1 MVFWLVNLN
10 NLGVYVMK
18 LSKNMILAL
27 FLILFLVSITA
38 VSAHDSDNPGVSIT
52 TPGNGEEVSGEVD
65 INVTIDDHYETQH
78 VNVTIDGIDSVF
90 NLNMQDKNPSDGW
103 NFVWDTSNC
112 SNGKYMIQAKAINS
126 LGLTGDYN
134 ILVNLANTQKNVNLN
149 VENITVPV
157 NQKANVIAK
166 LVDDNSKG
174 ISNKNIEF
182 LIDGNRIS
190 AVTDSN
196 GIASVS
202 YTPSKAGKYDV
213 TSTFNGDNI
222 YKFVSTNST
231 ITAIVSSINL
241 NIDPITAEYKEKINL
256 IAKLTG
262 SDANASVSGKTVD
275 FKVDGD
281 FVGSATSNDEGIA
294 SLEYTVSKT
303 GGNYVYSASLN
314 GTDSQ
319 EPITATNLLYVPQS
333 ELYVT
338 VTSDRSGVKVGDE
351 VVITYNVFNNGPDN
365 AKNTIFKYTI
375 PDSLKFISADVTTGD
390 FNYNSSNHEITWNLG
405 SVPVGKYSINI
416 KMLATLPAR
425 NNLTASL
432 STDTYDESI
441 SNAVPTR
448 YLTVE
453 GDANNNASSNSSY
466 SGGYNNP
473 SYSGSLGGNNSGNPL
488 MLLICAVL
496 MTFVGYKSKR

>member
-1 MVFWLVNLN
+1 MRF
-10 NLGVYVMK
+10 
-18 LSKNMILAL
+18 SRNMILAL
-27 FLILFLVSITA
+27 FLMLFLLSVTA

-52 TPGNGEEVSGEVD
+52 TPSDGEDVSGEVD

-78 VNVTIDGIDSVF
+78 VNVTIDGIDSVY
-90 NLNMQDKNPSDGW
+90 NLNMQDKNPADGW

-126 LGLTGDYN
+126 LGLTGEYN
-134 ILVNLANTQKNVNLN
+134 ILVNLANTQKDLSLN
-149 VENITVPV
+149 VEDISVPV

-182 LIDGNRIS
+182 LIDGNKFS
-190 AVTDSN
+190 AITDSS

-202 YTPSKAGKYDV
+202 YTPSKPGKYNV
-213 TSTFNGDNI
+213 STTFRGDNI
-222 YKFVSTNST
+222 YKFANTNST
-231 ITAIVSSINL
+231 ITAFESSINL

-256 IAKLTG
+256 TAKLTS
-262 SDANASVSGKTVD
+262 SDDTSLSGKTID

-281 FVGSATSNDEGIA
+281 FVGSAISNDEGIA
-294 SLEYTVSKT
+294 RLEYTVSKT
-303 GGNYVYSASLN
+303 GGNYIYSASLN
-314 GTDSQ
+314 ETGSQDS
-319 EPITATNLLYVPQS
+319 ITVTNLLHVPQS

-365 AKNTIFKYTI
+365 AKNTIFRYTI
-375 PDSLKFISADVTTGD
+375 PESLQFISADVTTGD
-390 FNYNSSNHEITWNLG
+390 FNYNPLNRQITWNLG
-405 SVPVGKYSINI
+405 SIPVGKYSINI

-453 GDANNNASSNSSY
+453 GDVTNNTSSNSSY

-473 SYSGSLGGNNSGNPL
+473 SYSSPLGGNASGNPL
-488 MLLICAVL
+488 MLLICSLLVML
-496 MTFVGYKSKR
+496 VGYKTKR

>member
-1 MVFWLVNLN
+1 MRF
-10 NLGVYVMK
+10 
-18 LSKNMILAL
+18 SKNMILAL
-27 FLILFLVSITA
+27 FLMLFLLSVTA
-38 VSAHDSDNPGVSIT
+38 VSAHDSDNPGVSII

-78 VNVTIDGIDSVF
+78 VNVTIDGISSVY

-103 NFVWDTSNC
+103 NFAWDTSNC
-112 SNGKYMIQAKAINS
+112 SNGKYIIQAKAINS
-126 LGLTGDYN
+126 LGLTGEYN
-134 ILVNLANTQKNVNLN
+134 ILVNLANTQRDLSLN
-149 VENITVPV
+149 VENISIPV
-157 NQKANVIAK
+157 NQKTNVIAK

-182 LIDGNRIS
+182 LIDGNKFS
-190 AVTDSN
+190 AITDSS

-202 YTPSKAGKYDV
+202 YTPSKAGKYNV
-213 TSTFNGDNI
+213 STTFGGDNI
-222 YKFVSTNST
+222 YKFANTNST
-231 ITAIVSSINL
+231 ITAFESSLNL
-241 NIDPITAEYKEKINL
+241 NIDPITAEYREKINL
-256 IAKLTG
+256 IAKLTS
-262 SDANASVSGKTVD
+262 SDGTSLSGKTIG
-275 FKVDGD
+275 FTVDGD
-281 FVGSATSNDEGIA
+281 FVGSATSSDEGIA

-303 GGNYVYSASLN
+303 GGNYIYSASLN

-319 EPITATNLLYVPQS
+319 DSITVTNLLYVPQS

-365 AKNTIFKYTI
+365 AKNTIFRYTI
-375 PDSLKFISADVTTGD
+375 PESLQFISADVTTGD
-390 FNYNSSNHEITWNLG
+390 FNYNPSNREITWNLG
-405 SVPVGKYSINI
+405 SIPVGKYSINI

-441 SNAVPTR
+441 GNAVPTR

-453 GDANNNASSNSSY
+453 GDVTNNASSNSSY

-473 SYSGSLGGNNSGNPL
+473 SYSSPLGGNASGNPL
-488 MLLICAVL
+488 MLLICSVL
-496 MTFVGYKSKR
+496 VMLVGYKSKR

>member
-1 MVFWLVNLN
+1 
-10 NLGVYVMK
+10 MK
-18 LSKNMILAL
+18 FSKNMILAL
-27 FLILFLVSITA
+27 FLILFLLSVTS
-38 VSAHDSDNPGVSIT
+38 VSAHDSDNPGVSID
-52 TPGNGEEVSGEVD
+52 TPVSNEEVSGEVD

-78 VNVTIDGIDSVF
+78 VNVTIDGITSVYS
-90 NLNMQDKNPSDGW
+90 LNMQDKNPSDGW

-126 LGLTGDYN
+126 LGLTGEYN
-134 ILVNLANTQKNVNLN
+134 ILVTLANTQKDVSLN

-157 NQKANVIAK
+157 NQQTNVIAK
-166 LVDDNSKG
+166 LLDSNSKG

-196 GIASVS
+196 GIATASF
-202 YTPSKAGKYDV
+202 TPSKAGKYNV
-213 TSTFNGDNI
+213 YSAFKGDNI
-222 YKFVSTNST
+222 YRFADANST
-231 ITAIVSSINL
+231 ITAIVSSVSL
-241 NIDPITAEYKEKINL
+241 NVDPITAEYREKINL

-262 SDANASVSGKTVD
+262 SDDNTSLSGRTVD

-281 FVGSATSNDEGIA
+281 FVGTATSNDEGIA

-314 GTDSQ
+314 ETASQ
-319 EPITATNLLYVPQS
+319 DPITATNLLYVPQS
-333 ELYVT
+333 KLYVT
-338 VTSDRSGVKVGDE
+338 VTSDRSGVKVGEE

-365 AKNTIFKYTI
+365 AKNTIFRYTI
-375 PDSLKFISADVTTGD
+375 PESLKYISADVTTGN
-390 FNYNSSNHEITWNLG
+390 FNYNPSSREITWNLG
-405 SVPVGKYSINI
+405 SIPVGKNSINI
-416 KMLATLPAR
+416 RMLATLPAR

-453 GDANNNASSNSSY
+453 GDVPSNDTSSNSSY
-466 SGGYNNP
+466 SGGY
-473 SYSGSLGGNNSGNPL
+473 SSSTSHSGSLGGNNSGNPI

-496 MTFVGYKSKR
+496 MTLVGYKTKR